1 MLYGILK
8 FAGIVALVVLL
19 YIETTHLVD
28 ALSNLPPIK
37 FTPEEEASVSA
48 GMSSFITTI
57 LLYR

>member
-19 YIETTHLVD
+19 YTEAPHLVD
-28 ALSNLPPIK
+28 ALSNVPPIE

-48 GMSSFITTI
+48 GISSFITTM